1 MKMDFMKMHN
11 MKSKYNLVAL
21 SALPIV
27 TLATALSG
35 CGGAATNNLPDPTTS
50 ANGAIVTCSAS
61 TTTTCVTS
69 QFIVDAPVSGI
80 SYQCG
85 SVNNVTDPTG
95 TVTCPDNSSA
105 TFSIKSTSN
114 KKSITLG
121 SYLIKS
127 NRDIGRNATQSL
139 VSITPLDLV
148 TDGKNA
154 TSLSDSLA
162 TPAVNIAQVLETL
175 RSTSSPYTAG
185 SPTSRLIIDTTT
197 RDKIDLLATNIVASD
212 FSTDAAATKLA
223 PVIAG
228 LNTKLV
234 SIAETTTRF
243 NQALQAIQ
251 AGVYYTNPIFISR
264 LPNFSTAAA
273 QQIATLATSSTTND
287 QALVGLSSI
296 IDRSGYTIGLGVEWN
311 GNIAPAGSTTPTA
324 YNLLT
329 SSNGYNRLILNN
341 NMVNTP
347 SFLNPV
353 SNFLNTNFIWQSQAF
368 ALDSNGVWQPGTSPL
383 GTATFSNGRLLGG
396 TYIVGNNTLWQN
408 VSNTSTLNAPSNE
421 LSTWTQSNNSVAGY
435 YNGTMNLQKSR
446 SVDTFL
452 DPLVFKTA
460 ANVGGGNTP
469 IFPLYGVLT
478 FSYTD
483 TNNSAQTLGKQGIA
497 ILANGNIVTDM
508 NQQCLPVDSTTLK
521 DAVGTQQYRI
531 GLVGAAF
538 QGIVN
543 ISARYISPIIV
554 LSGQQ
559 FGALNGVQLGTLDL
573 SPSVKVNVQSALNGS
588 INMSDNSNVTST
600 NASTGATTFVSSG
613 EQSVKPASYVNYY
626 DVWNANKST
635 QTAADKIAVARS
647 AGTVTMALNSCYHPQ
662 PVQ

>member
-1 MKMDFMKMHN
+1 VKMDFMKMRN
-11 MKSKYNLVAL
+11 MNSRYTTVTL
-21 SALPIV
+21 STFPIV
-27 TLATALSG
+27 ALATALSG
-35 CGGAATNNLPDPTTS
+35 CGGGNTNNLPDPTTT
-50 ANGAIVTCSAS
+50 ATGAIVACSAS
-61 TTTTCVTS
+61 STTTCVTS

-95 TVTCPDNSSA
+95 TVTCPANSVA
-105 TFSIKSTSN
+105 TFSIQSTSG

-121 SYLIKS
+121 TYLIKP

-148 TDGKNA
+148 ANGKNS
-154 TSLSDSLA
+154 TSLTDSFA

-175 RSTSSPYTAG
+175 RSTTSPFTAG
-185 SPTSRLIIDTTT
+185 SPTSRLIIDTTA
-197 RDKIDLLATNIVASD
+197 RDKVDLLVTNIVASD

-228 LNTKLV
+228 LNRSLV
-234 SIAETTTRF
+234 SIADTTTRF

-251 AGVYYTNPIFISR
+251 AGVYYTNPIFISS
-264 LPNFSTAAA
+264 LPSFTTSAA

-287 QALVGLSSI
+287 EAVVGLSSI
-296 IDRSGYTIGLGVEWN
+296 IDRSGYAIGLGVEWN

-329 SSNGYNRLILNN
+329 SSSGYNRLILNN
-341 NMVNTP
+341 NAVNTP

-353 SNFLNTNFIWQSQAF
+353 SNFLNTNFIWQSKAF
-368 ALDSNGVWQPGTSPL
+368 SLDSNGVWQPGTSPL
-383 GTATFSNGRLLGG
+383 GAATFSNGRLLGG
-396 TYIVGNNTLWQN
+396 TYIVGSNTLWQN
-408 VSNTSTLNAPSNE
+408 VSNTSTENAPSNE
-421 LSTWTQSNNSVAGY
+421 LSTWSQSNNSVASY

-460 ANVGGGNTP
+460 ANVGSGNKP

-478 FSYTD
+478 FTYMD
-483 TNNSAQTLGKQGIA
+483 TNKVTQTLGTQGIA

-508 NQQCLPVDSTTLK
+508 NQQCLPVDPTTLK

-538 QGIVN
+538 QGITN
-543 ISARYISPIIV
+543 ISARYISPIFV

-559 FGALNGVQLGTLDL
+559 FGALDGVQLGTLDL
-573 SPSVKVNVQSALNGS
+573 SPSSKVNVQGALSGN
-588 INMSDNSNVTST
+588 INMSDNSNVIST
-600 NASTGATTFVSSG
+600 DSSTGTVTVVSTG
-613 EQSVKPASYVNYY
+613 EQSVLPAHYVNYY
-626 DVWNANKST
+626 DIWNANKTT
-635 QTAADKIAVARS
+635 QTMADKISVARS
-647 AGTVTMALNSCYHPQ
+647 AGNVTMALSGCYHPQ
-662 PVQ
+662 AVP